1 MAKMTDLEEL
11 VFKIKNPL
19 LKDYMK
25 EAMSCYFSGA
35 YRGCIVMSYISLF
48 EDLTEKVEAIKD
60 VNADAKAIH
69 LEVEKRKNNQDVF
82 ENYLLEQLASK
93 SLISELDTTTIDLI
107 RERRNKS
114 AHPSGHHPSA
124 EEARYIFFEVID
136 KFLSK
141 SALGTKHIVDELLL
155 RFSNQN
161 LFVSASIVDIANIVE
176 YEIENIH
183 PEAYPY
189 LVIKVFEAYK
199 KSESIVKKNAD
210 YFLEGLAVL
219 NIDELNQNILSR
231 VIEKSLDDNNLSS
244 KCLCLISSNP
254 KLLLL
259 LNGVHKSRYD
269 AIMNAALENMKFG
282 EMSKDLS
289 HPSILIRRAID
300 SLGFEYIKEHYSNY
314 LDAMIQ
320 KIPFRKGVVEMAV
333 RDEVLKSSLID
344 KVCSIAGSYSFDTAN
359 NFVERFHDAE
369 DMFVSLFSGIDC
381 LRLVC
386 EINDAASN
394 GAWRAEEV
402 IASKFKS
409 FTKLRDKTSQFL
421 DDHSEEGLIFLK
433 EKIDTPISTEEFK
446 TRYLNNVEQ
455 QIE

>member
-1 MAKMTDLEEL
+1 MSKMIDLEEL
-11 VFKIKNPL
+11 VSKIKNPV

-48 EDLTEKVEAIKD
+48 EDLTEKVGAIRD

-69 LEVEKRKNNQDVF
+69 LEVEKRKNDQDVF
-82 ENYLLEQLASK
+82 ENYLLQQLASK
-93 SLISELDTTTIDLI
+93 SLISELDTTTINLI

-141 SALGTKHIVDELLL
+141 NALGTKHIVDELLL

-161 LFVSASIVDIANIVE
+161 LFVSSLIAEIATTVE
-176 YEIENIH
+176 HEIKNIH

-189 LVIKVFEAYK
+189 LVIKVFDEYK
-199 KSESIVKKNAD
+199 NSEDIVKNNAD

-219 NIDELNQNILSR
+219 NIDALNENIVSR

-244 KCLCLISSNP
+244 KCICLISSNP

-259 LNGVHKSRYD
+259 LKGVHKSRYD
-269 AIMNAALENMKFG
+269 AIMNAALESMRFG
-282 EMSKDLS
+282 EISKGIS
-289 HPSILIRRAID
+289 HPATLIRRAID

-314 LDAMIQ
+314 LDAIIQ
-320 KIPFRKGVVEMAV
+320 KLPFRRGVVEIAV

-344 KVCSIAGSYSFDTAN
+344 KVLSMAGSHSFDTAN
-359 NFVERFHDAE
+359 NFVELFHDAE
-369 DMFVSLFSGIDC
+369 EMFVNILSGIDC

-386 EINDAASN
+386 AIIDAASN
-394 GAWRAEEV
+394 GAWSAEEV
-402 IASKFKS
+402 IISKFKG
-409 FTKLRDKTSQFL
+409 FTKLRNKTYQYL
-421 DDHSEEGLIFLK
+421 DDHSEEALAVLK
-433 EKIDTPISTEEFK
+433 EKIDTPISVEEFK
-446 TRYLNNVEQ
+446 TKYLSDVEQ
-455 QIE
+455 